1 MVSAGF
7 EPGSTGTET
16 YILSDHGYHG
26 CDGEKVNVAYLTS
39 FSVRYGGK
47 FELGYI

>member
-1 MVSAGF
+1 MVSAGL
-7 EPGSTGTET
+7 EPGTIGTES
-16 YILSDHGYHG
+16 YILSDHGYHV
-26 CDGEKVNVAYLTS
+26 CDEKKVNVAYLNS